1 MGGPSL
7 EGCQKSVSIPCS
19 TTLELSSE
27 NPQLARLKLEI
38 NEFASTGIWAAQYR
52 ILHQAKRGSVVK
64 LEQQDYEIRH
74 GFPKANH
81 VPPESCRKKC
91 DSIQYQYQEIQVSH
105 RQCDSSLES
114 VHTFRPILYQRLM
127 NRNYGLSYRDF
138 LHNVHELQK

>member
-1 MGGPSL
+1 MNLRQL
-7 EGCQKSVSIPCS
+7 EFGQRKKFP
-19 TTLELSSE
+19 
-27 NPQLARLKLEI
+27 
-38 NEFASTGIWAAQYR
+38 AQYR

-105 RQCDSSLES
+105 QQCNSSLEL
-114 VHTFRPILYQRLM
+114 VHKFRPTLFQLLM
-127 NRNYGLSYRDF
+127 SRNYDLSYRDF
-138 LHNVHELQK
+138 LHSVHGLQK